1 MDVLSSYSAAGM
13 TPYASGMRPTLSPEN
28 PVLESVVA
36 VVLLLTALPLS
47 QPSSGNRGQN
57 LDVYA

>member
-13 TPYASGMRPTLSPEN
+13 TPYASVMRPTLSPEN

-36 VVLLLTALPLS
+36 VLLLTALPLS
-47 QPSSGNRGQN
+47 HPSSGSRGQN

>member
-13 TPYASGMRPTLSPEN
+13 MPYASVMRPTLSPEN
-28 PVLESVVA
+28 PVLESVA
-36 VVLLLTALPLS
+36 VLQLLTMLPLPH
-47 QPSSGNRGQN
+47 PSSSGRGQN

>member
-1 MDVLSSYSAAGM
+1 MDVLSSYSASGM
-13 TPYASGMRPTLSPEN
+13 TPYSSSARPTLSPEN

-36 VVLLLTALPLS
+36 VLLLTALPLV
-47 QPSSGNRGQN
+47 QPGSSHLGQN

>member
-1 MDVLSSYSAAGM
+1 MDVLSSYSASGM
-13 TPYASGMRPTLSPEN
+13 TPYNSSARPTLSPEN

-36 VVLLLTALPLS
+36 VLLLTALPLAH
-47 QPSSGNRGQN
+47 PGSSHLGQN